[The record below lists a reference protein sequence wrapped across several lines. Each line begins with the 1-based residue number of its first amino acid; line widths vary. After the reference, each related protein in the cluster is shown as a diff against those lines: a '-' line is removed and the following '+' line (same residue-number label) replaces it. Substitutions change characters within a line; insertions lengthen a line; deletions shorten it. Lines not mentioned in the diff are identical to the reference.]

1 MNKLIAIVGMCG
13 SGKSVASDFYE
24 SKGFKEVYFGGVT
37 MDQLQEAKLEI
48 TPENERMMRE
58 KLRRE
63 YGMAAFAKLLLP
75 KIEKMLESDNVVIDG
90 LYSWEEYMVL
100 KEKFNNL
107 KLIAIITD
115 KNKRY
120 ERLAIRK
127 VRPFN
132 SADAE
137 NRDITEIEN
146 LSKGGPIAF
155 ADYYAHNN
163 GNPDDLKER
172 LEEITYLIEEEMK

>member
-13 SGKSVASDFYE
+13 SGKSIASDYYE
-24 SKGFKEVYFGGVT
+24 SVGYKKVYFGSVT
-37 MDQLQEAKLEI
+37 MDMLNGEKLPI

-63 YGMAAFAKLLLP
+63 YGMAAFAKMLLP
-75 KIEKMLESDNVVIDG
+75 KIENELESNNVVLDG
-90 LYSWEEYMVL
+90 LYSWEEYVVL
-100 KEKFNNL
+100 KEKFDSI

-120 ERLAIRK
+120 ERLSNRDL
-127 VRPFN
+127 RPFKYE
-132 SADAE
+132 DAV

-155 ADYYAHNN
+155 ADFYAHNN
-163 GNPDDLKER
+163 GDIDELKER
-172 LEEITYLIEEEMK
+172 LEELKNIIEEEE